1 MTADVKVEIW
11 SRSLLREA
19 DIAAMERLYRE
30 FYVGADEADFRRDL
44 AEKDYAILLRGTGV
58 CGFSTMK
65 LVEVA
70 GMRVLFSGDTV
81 VETSQRGQWGLA
93 GGFGHMI
100 KFVEGMFPDVAAYW
114 FLISK
119 GARTYRFLPTFF
131 RRYVP
136 GPVADADLSARL
148 ARVASASDVEGS
160 TMEAVP
166 FQLSTKG
173 GGSVA
178 TETIEGGVERPQS
191 GSYRVRVDLD
201 NDDGLMTVGM
211 TAKCKIKAAPQ
222 TLLQRFLRLCRD
234 VFNFKL

>member
-19 DIAAMERLYRE
+19 DVVAMERLYRE

-70 GMRVLFSGDTV
+70 EMRVLFSGDTV

-100 KFVEGMFPDVAAYW
+100 KFVERMFPDETAYW

-136 GPVADADLSARL
+136 GPVADVALSARL
-148 ARVASASDVEGS
+148 AHVASALYPREYNPATGVLHFVGKKDRLRDDLLRMDTESVRFRALNPGWMNGDELCCIAPLATDNLNRLGLRVI
-160 TMEAVP
+160 EATDP
-166 FQLSTKG
+166 EWHL
-173 GGSVA
+173 
-178 TETIEGGVERPQS
+178 ERTQ
-191 GSYRVRVDLD
+191 
-201 NDDGLMTVGM
+201 
-211 TAKCKIKAAPQ
+211 
-222 TLLQRFLRLCRD
+222 
-234 VFNFKL
+234 

>member
-100 KFVEGMFPDVAAYW
+100 KFVECMFPDETAYW

-148 ARVASASDVEGS
+148 ARVASAFYPREYNPATGVLHFVGKKDRLRDDLLRMDTESVRFRALNPGWMNGDELCCLAPLATDNLNRLGLRVI
-160 TMEAVP
+160 EATDP
-166 FQLSTKG
+166 EWHL
-173 GGSVA
+173 
-178 TETIEGGVERPQS
+178 EP
-191 GSYRVRVDLD
+191 
-201 NDDGLMTVGM
+201 
-211 TAKCKIKAAPQ
+211 AP
-222 TLLQRFLRLCRD
+222 
-234 VFNFKL
+234 

>member
-19 DIAAMERLYRE
+19 DVVAMERLYRE

-70 GMRVLFSGDTV
+70 EMRVLFSGDTV

-100 KFVEGMFPDVAAYW
+100 KFVERMFPDEAAYW

-148 ARVASASDVEGS
+148 ARVASALYPREYNPATGVLHFVGKKDRLRGDLLRRDTESVRFRALNPGWMNGDELCCLAPLATDNLNRLGLRVI
-160 TMEAVP
+160 EATDP
-166 FQLSTKG
+166 EWHL
-173 GGSVA
+173 
-178 TETIEGGVERPQS
+178 EP
-191 GSYRVRVDLD
+191 
-201 NDDGLMTVGM
+201 
-211 TAKCKIKAAPQ
+211 AP
-222 TLLQRFLRLCRD
+222 
-234 VFNFKL
+234 

>member
-1 MTADVKVEIW
+1 MTDGVEVEIW

-100 KFVEGMFPDVAAYW
+100 KFVEGMFPDETAYW

-148 ARVASASDVEGS
+148 ARVASALYPCEYNPATGVLHFVGKKDRLRGDLLRMDTESVRFRALNPGWMNGDELCCLAPLETDNLNRLGLRVI
-160 TMEAVP
+160 EATDP
-166 FQLSTKG
+166 EWHLECTQ
-173 GGSVA
+173 
-178 TETIEGGVERPQS
+178 
-191 GSYRVRVDLD
+191 
-201 NDDGLMTVGM
+201 
-211 TAKCKIKAAPQ
+211 
-222 TLLQRFLRLCRD
+222 
-234 VFNFKL
+234 

>member
-19 DIAAMERLYRE
+19 DVVAMERLYRE

-44 AEKDYAILLRGTGV
+44 AEKDYAILLRGTAV

-70 GMRVLFSGDTV
+70 EMRVLFSGDTV

-100 KFVEGMFPDVAAYW
+100 KFVERMFPDETAYW

-148 ARVASASDVEGS
+148 ARVASAFYPREYNPATGVLHFVGKKDRLRGDLLRMDTESVRFRALNPGWLNGDELCCLAPLATDNLNRLGLRVI
-160 TMEAVP
+160 EATDP
-166 FQLSTKG
+166 EWHL
-173 GGSVA
+173 
-178 TETIEGGVERPQS
+178 ERTQ
-191 GSYRVRVDLD
+191 
-201 NDDGLMTVGM
+201 
-211 TAKCKIKAAPQ
+211 
-222 TLLQRFLRLCRD
+222 
-234 VFNFKL
+234 

>member
-11 SRSLLREA
+11 SRNLLREV
-19 DIAAMERLYRE
+19 DVVAMERLYRE

-70 GMRVLFSGDTV
+70 GMHVLFSGDTV

-100 KFVEGMFPDVAAYW
+100 KFVEGMFPDETAYW

-148 ARVASASDVEGS
+148 ARVASALYPREYSPATGVLHFVGKKDRLRGDLLRMDTESVRFRALNPGWMNGDELCCLAPLATDNLNRLGLRVI
-160 TMEAVP
+160 EATDP
-166 FQLSTKG
+166 EWHL
-173 GGSVA
+173 
-178 TETIEGGVERPQS
+178 ERTQ
-191 GSYRVRVDLD
+191 
-201 NDDGLMTVGM
+201 
-211 TAKCKIKAAPQ
+211 
-222 TLLQRFLRLCRD
+222 
-234 VFNFKL
+234 

>member
-19 DIAAMERLYRE
+19 DVYAMEHLYRE
-30 FYVGADEADFRRDL
+30 FYVGAEEADFRRDL

-58 CGFSTMK
+58 CGFTTMK

-70 GMRVLFSGDTV
+70 EMRVLFSGDTV

-100 KFVEGMFPDVAAYW
+100 KFVEGMFPDETAYW

-136 GPVADADLSARL
+136 GSVADADLSARL
-148 ARVASASDVEGS
+148 ARVASALYPREYNPATGVLHFVGKKDRLRGDVLRMDTESVRFRALNPGWMNGDELCCLAPLA
-160 TMEAVP
+160 TDNLNRLGLRVIEATDP
-166 FQLSTKG
+166 EWHL
-173 GGSVA
+173 
-178 TETIEGGVERPQS
+178 ERTP
-191 GSYRVRVDLD
+191 
-201 NDDGLMTVGM
+201 
-211 TAKCKIKAAPQ
+211 
-222 TLLQRFLRLCRD
+222 
-234 VFNFKL
+234 

>member
-1 MTADVKVEIW
+1 MTDGVEVEIW

-19 DIAAMERLYRE
+19 DVIAMEHLYRE

-100 KFVEGMFPDVAAYW
+100 KFVEGMFPDETAYW

-148 ARVASASDVEGS
+148 ARVASALYPCEYNPATGVLHFVGKKDRLRGDLLRMD
-160 TMEAVP
+160 ME
-166 FQLSTKG
+166 
-173 GGSVA
+173 SVRFRALNPGWMNGDELCCLAPLETDNLNRLGLRVIEA
-178 TETIEGGVERPQS
+178 TDPEWHLERTQ
-191 GSYRVRVDLD
+191 
-201 NDDGLMTVGM
+201 
-211 TAKCKIKAAPQ
+211 
-222 TLLQRFLRLCRD
+222 
-234 VFNFKL
+234 

>member
-19 DIAAMERLYRE
+19 DVVAMERLYRE

-70 GMRVLFSGDTV
+70 EMRVLFSGDTV

-100 KFVEGMFPDVAAYW
+100 KFVEGMSPDETAYW
-114 FLISK
+114 LLISK

-148 ARVASASDVEGS
+148 ACVASALYPREYNPATGVLHFVGKKDRLRGDLLRMDTESVRFRALNPGWMNGDELCCLAPLETDNLNRLGLRVI
-160 TMEAVP
+160 EATAP
-166 FQLSTKG
+166 EWHL
-173 GGSVA
+173 
-178 TETIEGGVERPQS
+178 ERTQ
-191 GSYRVRVDLD
+191 
-201 NDDGLMTVGM
+201 
-211 TAKCKIKAAPQ
+211 
-222 TLLQRFLRLCRD
+222 
-234 VFNFKL
+234 

>member
-19 DIAAMERLYRE
+19 DVVAMERLYRE

-70 GMRVLFSGDTV
+70 EMRVLFSGDTV

-100 KFVEGMFPDVAAYW
+100 KFVEGMSPDETAYW
-114 FLISK
+114 LLISK

-148 ARVASASDVEGS
+148 ARVASAFYPREYNPATGVLHFVGKKDRLRGDLLRRDTESVRFRALNPGWMNGDELCCLAPLATDNLNRLGLRVI
-160 TMEAVP
+160 EATDP
-166 FQLSTKG
+166 EWHL
-173 GGSVA
+173 
-178 TETIEGGVERPQS
+178 ERIQ
-191 GSYRVRVDLD
+191 
-201 NDDGLMTVGM
+201 
-211 TAKCKIKAAPQ
+211 
-222 TLLQRFLRLCRD
+222 
-234 VFNFKL
+234 

>member
-19 DIAAMERLYRE
+19 DVVAMERLYRE

-70 GMRVLFSGDTV
+70 EMRVLFSGDTV

-100 KFVEGMFPDVAAYW
+100 KFVERMFPDETAYW

-136 GPVADADLSARL
+136 GPREDAELAERL
-148 ARVASASDVEGS
+148 RCVASAMYPREYDPATGVLRFGAGKDRLKGDALRMDRESVRFRALNPDWARGDELCC
-160 TMEAVP
+160 MAP
-166 FQLSTKG
+166 LALSNLNRLG
-173 GGSVA
+173 
-178 TETIEGGVERPQS
+178 ERVIADTNPEWH
-191 GSYRVRVDLD
+191 L
-201 NDDGLMTVGM
+201 
-211 TAKCKIKAAPQ
+211 
-222 TLLQRFLRLCRD
+222 
-234 VFNFKL
+234 

>member
-11 SRSLLREA
+11 SRRLLREV
-19 DIAAMERLYRE
+19 DVVAMERLYRE

-58 CGFSTMK
+58 CGFTTMK

-70 GMRVLFSGDTV
+70 EMRVLFSGDTV

-100 KFVEGMFPDVAAYW
+100 KFVEGLFPDETAYW

-148 ARVASASDVEGS
+148 ARVASVLYPREYNLATGVLHFVGKKDRLRGDLLRMDAESVRFRALNPGWMNGDELCCIAPLATDNLNRLGLRVI
-160 TMEAVP
+160 EATDP
-166 FQLSTKG
+166 EWHL
-173 GGSVA
+173 
-178 TETIEGGVERPQS
+178 ERTQ
-191 GSYRVRVDLD
+191 
-201 NDDGLMTVGM
+201 
-211 TAKCKIKAAPQ
+211 
-222 TLLQRFLRLCRD
+222 
-234 VFNFKL
+234 

>member
-19 DIAAMERLYRE
+19 DVFAMERLYRE

-44 AEKDYAILLRGTGV
+44 EEKDYAILLRGTGV

-65 LVEVA
+65 LVEVV

-100 KFVEGMFPDVAAYW
+100 KFVERMFPDETAYW

-148 ARVASASDVEGS
+148 ARVASALYPREYNPATGVLHFVGKKDRLRGDLLRMDTE
-160 TMEAVP
+160 
-166 FQLSTKG
+166 
-173 GGSVA
+173 SVRFRALNPGWMNGDELCCLAPLATDNLNRLGVRVIEA
-178 TETIEGGVERPQS
+178 TEPEWHLERTQ
-191 GSYRVRVDLD
+191 
-201 NDDGLMTVGM
+201 
-211 TAKCKIKAAPQ
+211 
-222 TLLQRFLRLCRD
+222 
-234 VFNFKL
+234 

>member
-11 SRSLLREA
+11 SQSLLREA
-19 DIAAMERLYRE
+19 DVVAMERLYRE
-30 FYVGADEADFRRDL
+30 FYVGADEADFRHDL
-44 AEKDYAILLRGTGV
+44 AEKNYAILLRGTGV

-100 KFVEGMFPDVAAYW
+100 KFVERMFPDETAYW

-148 ARVASASDVEGS
+148 ARVASALYPREYNPATGVLHFVGKKDRLRGDLLRMDTESVRFRALNPGWMNGDELCCLAPLATDNLNRLGLRVI
-160 TMEAVP
+160 EATDP
-166 FQLSTKG
+166 EWHL
-173 GGSVA
+173 
-178 TETIEGGVERPQS
+178 ERTQ
-191 GSYRVRVDLD
+191 
-201 NDDGLMTVGM
+201 
-211 TAKCKIKAAPQ
+211 
-222 TLLQRFLRLCRD
+222 
-234 VFNFKL
+234 

>member
-19 DIAAMERLYRE
+19 DVIAMERLYRE

-44 AEKDYAILLRGTGV
+44 EEKDYAILLRGTGV

-100 KFVEGMFPDVAAYW
+100 NFVEDMFPDETAYW

-136 GPVADADLSARL
+136 GPVADANLSARL
-148 ARVASASDVEGS
+148 ARVASAFYPREYNSATGVLHFVGKKDRLRDDLLRMDTESVRFRALNPGWMNGDELCCIAPLATDNLNRLGLRVI
-160 TMEAVP
+160 EATDP
-166 FQLSTKG
+166 EWHL
-173 GGSVA
+173 
-178 TETIEGGVERPQS
+178 ERTQ
-191 GSYRVRVDLD
+191 
-201 NDDGLMTVGM
+201 
-211 TAKCKIKAAPQ
+211 
-222 TLLQRFLRLCRD
+222 
-234 VFNFKL
+234 

>member
-11 SRSLLREA
+11 SRNLLREV
-19 DIAAMERLYRE
+19 DVVAMERLYRE

-58 CGFSTMK
+58 CGFTTMK
-65 LVEVA
+65 FVEVA
-70 GMRVLFSGDTV
+70 EMRVLFSGDTV

-100 KFVEGMFPDVAAYW
+100 KFVEGMFPDETAYW

-148 ARVASASDVEGS
+148 ARVASALYLREYNPATGVLHFVGKKDRLRGDLLRMDAE
-160 TMEAVP
+160 
-166 FQLSTKG
+166 
-173 GGSVA
+173 SVRFRALNPGWMNGDELCCLAPLATDNLNRLGLRVIEA
-178 TETIEGGVERPQS
+178 TEPEWHLERTP
-191 GSYRVRVDLD
+191 
-201 NDDGLMTVGM
+201 
-211 TAKCKIKAAPQ
+211 
-222 TLLQRFLRLCRD
+222 
-234 VFNFKL
+234 